1 MESDMPDC
9 QHSISGWKPSA
20 RDAFPQY
27 PDRHYVEPRPATK
40 VYDILITIAVLA
52 VFAIMG
58 TMGTVFFFGG

>member
-1 MESDMPDC
+1 
-9 QHSISGWKPSA
+9 
-20 RDAFPQY
+20 
-27 PDRHYVEPRPATK
+27 VEPRPATK